1 MKIYTQTF
9 DLAQPMSKMIT
20 VAQNSEFGIGI
31 KIVKNGEAVD
41 DAFTVE
47 ANGETLTPEADKISG
62 FTIYLLNAGDA
73 DVTFTITCNGQSFK
87 LTQNTTASS
96 VFDFKP
102 AEVPQTKYGA
112 SLDVWLGDIDE
123 NGVLQSPTLSAFEFN
138 SDKIRAFTVQGAAP
152 IKSFASKVNR
162 VNLPNLLSVGSYSMW
177 QAFKGSTVLSS
188 VNLSA
193 LTTVDEGGMLYAFQ
207 NCTGLKAVNFPALTT
222 VGTQALQTA
231 LNGCTSLQV
240 VNMSSLSSVT
250 GTQALGQMCKG
261 CTSLISINLD
271 NLVVAAGM
279 DSMLNGCTSL
289 EYVSMPNLT
298 SITTTGAGDNGCQI
312 MFKGCTNLKTVDM
325 PKWSHDTPL
334 ATDGLFYGCTSLQV
348 VNISEATAIPNG
360 ANVGSMFQNTNDT
373 YKVIVPDAL
382 YEDWIADSYWSTI
395 SAHIA
400 KVSDY
405 AAIITNYNGANNMDN

>member
-9 DLAQPMSKMIT
+9 DLAKPVSKMFS

-31 KIVKNGEAVD
+31 KIVKDGAEVE
-41 DAFTVE
+41 DAFEVQ

-62 FTIYLLNAGDA
+62 FTVYLLNAGES
-73 DVTFTITCNGQSFK
+73 DVVYTVTCNGQTFK
-87 LTQNTTASS
+87 LTQNTTPAS

-112 SLDVWLGDIDE
+112 SLDVWLGDVDE

-138 SDKIRAFTVQGAAP
+138 TDKIRAFTVEGGAP

-162 VNLPNLLSVGSYSMW
+162 VNLPNLLSVGNYSMW

-188 VNLSA
+188 VNLPA
-193 LTTVDEGGMLYAFQ
+193 LTTVGEGGMLYAFQ
-207 NCTGLKAVNFPALTT
+207 NCTGLKTVNFPALTT
-222 VGTQALQTA
+222 VGTQAFQTA
-231 LNGCTSLQV
+231 LNGCTSLQA
-240 VNMSSLSSVT
+240 VNLSSLSSVT
-250 GTQALGQMCKG
+250 GALAFNDMCKG
-261 CTSLISINLD
+261 CTSLTSINLD
-271 NLVVAAGM
+271 NLVVAGGM
-279 DSMLNGCTSL
+279 LTMLSGCTSL

-298 SITTTGAGDNGCQI
+298 SMTTTGAGDEGCQA
-312 MFKGCTNLKTVDM
+312 MFKGCTGLKTVDM

-334 ATDGLFYGCTSLQV
+334 AVDGLFYGCTSLQV

-360 ANVGSMFQNTNDT
+360 ANVGSMFYNTNDT

-382 YEDWIADSYWSTI
+382 YEDWIVATGWSNI

-400 KVSDY
+400 KASDY
-405 AAIITNYNGANNMDN
+405 AAIITNYNGADSMDD